1 MENQNLELKKYI
13 LQYGALLGG
22 ISVVFGLM
30 LFSLEMHYQ
39 NETSTTIV
47 SIAITIGVI
56 AFAQYSYRKDNEGFM
71 SLSQGIKMGLGM
83 AAISGLINV
92 AYFLVLS
99 NVLDPEMMNKAL
111 QMGMH
116 RNLFAQSERLFY
128 DREEEQFAHHL
139 SSTLCIHCIREGCAK
154 LSKQSHSVRLDNE
167 LQRIIRV
174 LDEDPKTDILQCRL
188 PKILLRLFLLDFCCC
203 VYNHKQ

>member
-39 NETSTTIV
+39 NETSTTLV

-71 SLSQGIKMGLGM
+71 SLSQGIKMGLCM

-111 QMGMH
+111 QMGMDQFLEQNPEASQDMINQVESMQEKFSGPIMTSSFIIVL
-116 RNLFAQSERLFY
+116 NLFSGLIISVITGLIF
-128 DREEEQFAHHL
+128 
-139 SSTLCIHCIREGCAK
+139 
-154 LSKQSHSVRLDNE
+154 SKSRPE
-167 LQRIIRV
+167 
-174 LDEDPKTDILQCRL
+174 
-188 PKILLRLFLLDFCCC
+188 
-203 VYNHKQ
+203 

>member
-39 NETSTTIV
+39 NETSTTLV

-111 QMGMH
+111 QMGMDQFLEQNPEASQDIINQVESMQEKFSGPIMTSSFIIVL
-116 RNLFAQSERLFY
+116 NLFFWVNHFS
-128 DREEEQFAHHL
+128 DHGSHL
-139 SSTLCIHCIREGCAK
+139 
-154 LSKQSHSVRLDNE
+154 Q
-167 LQRIIRV
+167 
-174 LDEDPKTDILQCRL
+174 
-188 PKILLRLFLLDFCCC
+188 
-203 VYNHKQ
+203 

>member
-1 MENQNLELKKYI
+1 MEDQNLQLKKYI

-30 LFSLEMHYQ
+30 LFSLDMHYQ

-47 SIAITIGVI
+47 SLVLTLGVI
-56 AFAQYSYRKDNEGFM
+56 VFAQYSYLKDNQGCM

-83 AAISGLINV
+83 TAISGLINV

-111 QMGMH
+111 EMGM
-116 RNLFAQSERLFY
+116 NQFLDQNPEASQDMINQVESMQEKFSGPVMTSSFIIMLSLFSGLIISLITGLIF
-128 DREEEQFAHHL
+128 
-139 SSTLCIHCIREGCAK
+139 
-154 LSKQSHSVRLDNE
+154 SKSRPE
-167 LQRIIRV
+167 
-174 LDEDPKTDILQCRL
+174 
-188 PKILLRLFLLDFCCC
+188 
-203 VYNHKQ
+203 